1 MDLPRV
7 GRRWMVLLAPLW
19 LHATWLGLLPKA
31 WAQGAPGDD
40 RSSPKTTR
48 VYSHPKVAAPPSST
62 GLRLSR
68 ELGFL
73 ADEVNDAASERHAVD
88 RGPPR
93 RSRRSRSAA
102 PVPSGG
108 PLKAA
113 PEVTGDRRIPL
124 PSGELN
130 RGGVV
135 PAGRMRFRDG
145 ELVLE
150 PSDADSQG
158 LMVK

>member
-73 ADEVNDAASERHAVD
+73 ADEVNDAAS
-88 RGPPR
+88 
-93 RSRRSRSAA
+93 AA

>member
-31 WAQGAPGDD
+31 RAQGAPGDD

-73 ADEVNDAASERHAVD
+73 ADEVNDAAS
-88 RGPPR
+88 
-93 RSRRSRSAA
+93 AA
-102 PVPSGG
+102 PVPSDV
-108 PLKAA
+108 PLKPA
-113 PEVTGDRRIPL
+113 PEVTGNRRIPL

-130 RGGVV
+130 RGGIV
-135 PAGRMRFRDG
+135 PAGRMRVRDG

-150 PSDADSQG
+150 PPDADRQG
-158 LMVK
+158 PMAK

>member
-1 MDLPRV
+1 MDSPRV

-40 RSSPKTTR
+40 RSSPKATR
-48 VYSHPKVAAPPSST
+48 VYSHPKVAPPPSST

-73 ADEVNDAASERHAVD
+73 ADEVNDAAS
-88 RGPPR
+88 
-93 RSRRSRSAA
+93 AA

-108 PLKAA
+108 LLKAA

>member
-1 MDLPRV
+1 MDVPHV
-7 GRRWMVLLAPLW
+7 GRRWMALLALLW
-19 LHATWLGLLPKA
+19 LQPTLPGLVPKA

-40 RSSPKTTR
+40 RNSPKTTR
-48 VYSHPKVAAPPSST
+48 TPSHSTAAAPASAT

-73 ADEVNDAASERHAVD
+73 ADEVNDAAS
-88 RGPPR
+88 
-93 RSRRSRSAA
+93 AA

-108 PLKAA
+108 PLKPT

-130 RGGVV
+130 RGGIV

-150 PSDADSQG
+150 PPDADSREPTAR
-158 LMVK
+158 